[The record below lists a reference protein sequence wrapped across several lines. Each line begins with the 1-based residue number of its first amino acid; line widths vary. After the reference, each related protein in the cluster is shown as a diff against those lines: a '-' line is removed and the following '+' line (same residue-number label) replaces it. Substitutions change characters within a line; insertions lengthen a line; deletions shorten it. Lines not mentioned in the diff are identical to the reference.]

1 MGCWG
6 LLVSSGQLGM
16 GHLFS
21 CPHCIGDRTRLSLE
35 PALHAFCSLLRID
48 LFLFFF
54 HDLGVELIPGEA
66 QGWVVFGLAA
76 LTSFSTWA
84 VPNGSG
90 DSDGA

>member
-1 MGCWG
+1 MMEKIVE
-6 LLVSSGQLGM
+6 LVAKAQGYAKAIVAGVGSVLIALTSLSG
-16 GHLFS
+16 
-21 CPHCIGDRTRLSLE
+21 
-35 PALHAFCSLLRID
+35 
-48 LFLFFF
+48 
-54 HDLGVELIPGEA
+54 DLGVELIPAEA